1 MLVSVFQFSP
11 SLDFKTPLPHLVVF
25 LNLLFLQEGQMCLV
39 LNMCGLRCLEI
50 FTWMYLAETG
60 GQAGDADVRAV
71 CLEVITDSLKV

>member
-1 MLVSVFQFSP
+1 MPVSVFQFSP
-11 SLDFKTPLPHLVVF
+11 SLDFKTPLTHLAVF

-39 LNMCGLRCLEI
+39 LNMCRLRCLEI

-60 GQAGDADVRAV
+60 SQAGDVDVQAV